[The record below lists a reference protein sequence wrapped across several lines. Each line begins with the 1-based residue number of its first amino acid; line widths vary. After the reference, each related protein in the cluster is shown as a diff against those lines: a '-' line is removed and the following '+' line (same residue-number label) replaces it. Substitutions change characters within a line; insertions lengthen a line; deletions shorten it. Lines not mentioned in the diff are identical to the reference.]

1 MANRILSAF
10 LSLLLPSILF
20 ASPIPPAPNLN
31 VKAYVLMDFDSK
43 MILASSNEDL
53 MLPPASITKMMTAYV
68 AFTEL
73 KEKNISMDEEILVSE
88 KAWKT
93 GGSKMFIEVGKKVK
107 VRDILQGVITV
118 SGNDASVALAEH
130 ISGDEKTFTTY
141 MNQMATNLGLTNT
154 NYSNSTGLPNDSLY
168 TTAKDISLLSR
179 ALISE
184 FPKLYELYSTK
195 SFQFNEIYNWVE
207 ENLDDECIEYI
218 VSLMMEPYEKIIT
231 PLIRKMSS
239 DEDKYFNIPTNRTVQ
254 ELRSI
259 IEKKYSNILS
269 INFEKKQNYKKFWF
283 ISKNKEEPR
292 IADRFEE
299 EGSELEQPLAIARDI
314 KKLYEKLLVSKNSM
328 RIDKFLM
335 DNSELRHVVRRAFII
350 EKFPYSEIQDNTISE
365 STIPI
370 DMLRLKLSFF
380 GALKFDPRSDKWL
393 RICMFQGAPLPNELK
408 NYDDQWVYKTH

>member
-1 MANRILSAF
+1 MVNKILSAF
-10 LSLLLPSILF
+10 ISLLLPSIIF

-73 KEKNISMDEEILVSE
+73 KEKNISMDEEILVSM

-93 GGSKMFIEVGKKVK
+93 GGSMMFIEVGKKVI

-141 MNQMATNLGLTNT
+141 MNQMAENLGLTNT

-184 FPKLYELYSTK
+184 FPKLYELYSIK
-195 SFQFNEIYNWVE
+195 SFQFNEIKQYSRNKLLFIDDNVDGIKTGFTKAAGYCLASSAKRGSRRLIAVVMGAPNPEVRIQASRTLLEYGFRFFETHTLFKSYTPISKARVFQGQETELEFGVVE
-207 ENLDDECIEYI
+207 DATVTIPRRQKKNLKYDYI
-218 VSLMMEPYEKIIT
+218 IDRQLTAPIKKNQTIGFMHIKLKDKIIHT
-231 PLIRKMSS
+231 VKLTALKDVNQGSLYR
-239 DEDKYFNIPTNRTVQ
+239 RT
-254 ELRSI
+254 LDS
-259 IEKKYSNILS
+259 L
-269 INFEKKQNYKKFWF
+269 
-283 ISKNKEEPR
+283 
-292 IADRFEE
+292 
-299 EGSELEQPLAIARDI
+299 
-314 KKLYEKLLVSKNSM
+314 
-328 RIDKFLM
+328 LM
-335 DNSELRHVVRRAFII
+335 DL
-350 EKFPYSEIQDNTISE
+350 
-365 STIPI
+365 
-370 DMLRLKLSFF
+370 
-380 GALKFDPRSDKWL
+380 
-393 RICMFQGAPLPNELK
+393 
-408 NYDDQWVYKTH
+408 